1 MDEFRPDGR
10 PIGLLVKIYPK
21 LSETFIL
28 EEILGL
34 ERLGQRLHIFA
45 LAPPTDAIHHD
56 AVARVRA
63 PVSYLPMP
71 ALATAG
77 QFLCAHARLFAA
89 APLRYLG
96 ALRAALA
103 RDGGLIDFLRAGWL
117 TRRLQQAG
125 IGHLHTHF
133 ISRPADIGEL
143 VSKLGLPFS
152 ISAHAKDIYLS
163 DPADLARKLRQAR
176 FTVTCTEYNRHTL
189 ARHAPDAVLHRMYHG
204 VDFERFSP
212 RLREVPSDPPLI
224 LAVGRLREKKG
235 FDTLIEAARI
245 LRDDGFAFRC
255 EIVGYGE
262 EHARLDGLIAAAG
275 LRGQV
280 VLAGK
285 LPRDEVIAR
294 YAGATVFVQPSRIG
308 QDGDRDGIPNVLLEA
323 MAMQLAVISTIVSG
337 IPELVRDEETG
348 LLVDPDHPTAL
359 ARAIRRLA
367 GDPALRTRLGE
378 AARAAVAEGF
388 DNDRNLR
395 LLRQLLE
402 NSDECPVS
410 APGSA
415 SLPAAARRVAGVR

>member
-63 PVSYLPMP
+63 SVTYLPLP
-71 ALATAG
+71 APATAG
-77 QFLCAHARLFAA
+77 RFLRAHLRLFAA
-89 APLRYLG
+89 APLRYVR

-103 RDGGLIDFLRAGWL
+103 RDGGFTDFLRAGWL
-117 TRRLQQAG
+117 VRHLQRSG

-143 VSKLGLPFS
+143 VSRLGLPFS

-176 FTVTCTEYNRHTL
+176 FTVTCTEYNRRTL
-189 ARHAPDAVLHRMYHG
+189 ARHAPDAVVQRMYHG
-204 VDFERFSP
+204 VDLDRFSP
-212 RLREVPSDPPLI
+212 RLREEPSDPPLI

-235 FDTLIEAARI
+235 FDTLIEAARL
-245 LRDDGFAFRC
+245 LRDAGVAFRC

-262 EHARLDGLIAAAG
+262 EHARLDGLIDAAG
-275 LRGQV
+275 LRGRV
-280 VLAGK
+280 MLAGK

-294 YAGATVFVQPSRIG
+294 YARATVFVQPSRIG

-323 MAMQLAVISTIVSG
+323 MAMQVAVISTVVSG
-337 IPELVRDEETG
+337 IPELVRDGETG
-348 LLVDPDHPTAL
+348 LLVEPDHPASL
-359 ARAIRRLA
+359 AQAIRRLL
-367 GDPALRTRLGE
+367 GDADLRARLGE
-378 AARAAVAEGF
+378 AARAAVTEGF

-402 NSDECPVS
+402 NSDECTDF
-410 APGSA
+410 AP
-415 SLPAAARRVAGVR
+415 ARLAVRNAAGVR